1 MRIIFFGSPPEAVG
15 ALESLLMA
23 GHEMIA
29 VYSQPD
35 SRAGRGRQMT
45 RTAVKEFAES
55 QGLAISTPVTLRGNE
70 IQLQMMQAAQADLFV
85 VVAYGQILPVEVLE
99 IPKMGV
105 VNIHPSLLPRH
116 RGPSPVVTTILDGES
131 QTGVTV
137 MLLDQVTLLSHFL
150 RDAPSPRHTLHC

>member
-45 RTAVKEFAES
+45 RTAVKEFADS
-55 QGLAISTPVTLRGNE
+55 PGLAISTPGTLRGNE

-105 VNIHPSLLPRH
+105 VNIHPALLPRH
-116 RGPSPVVTTILDGES
+116 RGPSSPGAS
-131 QTGVTV
+131 
-137 MLLDQVTLLSHFL
+137 
-150 RDAPSPRHTLHC
+150 APRTDPARARARARSARPAQRSSGAYAA